1 MLAFDFSRRDLSHLT
16 DRHQPLLSAALDDLP
31 LVNDHGRLGELVR
44 AGGSNAFAF
53 RIADDHRL
61 LAIWQSCGTAAIVCT
76 FWRRK
81 LAHID
86 LLFANDLAS
95 LGQNALNDLPL
106 SDRELASIEGNG
118 RPLLAMVKVR
128 RKTVGLAEIM
138 GMIAYMPVWL
148 DIYP

>member
-1 MLAFDFSRRDLSHLT
+1 
-16 DRHQPLLSAALDDLP
+16 
-31 LVNDHGRLGELVR
+31 
-44 AGGSNAFAF
+44 
-53 RIADDHRL
+53 
-61 LAIWQSCGTAAIVCT
+61 
-76 FWRRK
+76 
-81 LAHID
+81 
-86 LLFANDLAS
+86 LFANDLAS